1 MKEVMNVIKKQ
12 FYFLTIVFLLV
23 SGIVSPFSNVVSA
36 NEAPSSNSTEGNQYE
51 IYPLPQKQ
59 TYLGTNF
66 TVTDVV
72 NIVIE
77 PTIDEST
84 HNFLNK
90 ILESKSIGATISEEV
105 VSDKTNILIGTKNS
119 KGYVENYVNK
129 NIEYDSAIFNELD
142 AYVLHMDKGLEEK
155 GTIAILGSSTDA
167 AYYSLATLKMIFDQ
181 IPGKDL
187 KSVKIEDFADA
198 KWRGFI
204 EGFYGF
210 PWSHEDRISLM
221 RFGGNFKMNSYI
233 FAPKDD
239 KYHNSSWR
247 IPYPAEELAK
257 IKELVDVGHESKTQF
272 VWAIH
277 PGFNMINWNNY
288 DNELE
293 TLLNKLDQLY
303 GIGVRQFGL
312 FMDDISTSQSL
323 ADRDKHVKLITD
335 VANWLDAKGDVKP
348 LIYCPPFYNQG
359 WTGESGK
366 PYLLALKNVPE
377 NVEFMWTGRSVVG
390 SVNTKDMQWPKDL
403 HGRDPY
409 MWLNWPV
416 NDYKDSRLML
426 GKAEILTPGTHN
438 IAGVVSNPM
447 GHAELSKIALFAVAD
462 FTWNSDDFN
471 DDESWLN
478 SFKYVAPEAA
488 EELHIIA
495 SHLSDPS
502 PSGHGLVVGESEEM
516 KPALESFLSKFSN
529 GESVQEVGNQLL
541 AEFDTVLLA
550 IKDFRE
556 KSQNKNME
564 EEINPWLTVLKYVV
578 EADKSAVKSAMA
590 LQKNDLDP
598 AWEGLAKAATSL
610 SESKTIKIKKLNYPD
625 VTVEAGA
632 KRLAPFAN
640 DLIKMLDAKIS
651 LSLNPEY
658 TQTITRSSYGSQTL
672 DQMIDGDLNT
682 FSYIQTI
689 QKNGDWYG
697 GDFGKSIKVHDI
709 EIIQGRNDSD
719 HDIFQ
724 RGILEVSND
733 GQNWTAI
740 GSERSGFKILEKGL
754 DIEARYVRYKL
765 THAGIPGGKP
775 DLWTAIREFTVNGGS
790 ETADIYTNVPE
801 LTETPLSTSEE
812 TVELA
817 NVETITLKP
826 SHYIGVQLPTIEEV
840 SQITLESSDVNLV
853 LESSENGV
861 EWTPVTI
868 DGPFANAAYVRLINN
883 GEEEITFDL
892 RKLLIKIQKFTEP
905 NLTHNYE
912 GVYSG
917 TLDTLF
923 NGKLEE
929 KTWFRGLQNAGN
941 YVQLDLGGIIKVE
954 NVAVVINDG
963 EGDYF
968 REGNL
973 QISTDG
979 TTWETIHTFNHPN
992 DRSLNFPEHEVPY
1005 RYNRVQVDGKSAR
1018 YVRLISTKNHPNW
1031 LALNE
1036 IIVNEGLERPGT
1048 QNHTL
1053 KAVPQG
1059 DPGREVINVIDQRLS
1074 TFYKPK
1080 GEPQEGSLNYKISKN
1095 TQLSQVIFLQDPSA
1109 ISDAEVSV
1117 RDVNGWH
1124 KIGKLSQSFN
1134 SLNTSRYKHVLEVM
1148 IRWTGDVSP
1157 IINEI
1162 ITVKRDGNLP
1172 RVQVDFLDEEL
1183 QLAFGQGLITHKGIL
1198 NSLLAKADAIQKHQG
1213 NKEQSLKVLNAFEN
1227 EIKAQSDKK
1236 INKDYSKLLLEITDE
1251 IRMYFTAKE

>member
-1 MKEVMNVIKKQ
+1 
-12 FYFLTIVFLLV
+12 
-23 SGIVSPFSNVVSA
+23 
-36 NEAPSSNSTEGNQYE
+36 
-51 IYPLPQKQ
+51 
-59 TYLGTNF
+59 
-66 TVTDVV
+66 
-72 NIVIE
+72 
-77 PTIDEST
+77 
-84 HNFLNK
+84 
-90 ILESKSIGATISEEV
+90 
-105 VSDKTNILIGTKNS
+105 
-119 KGYVENYVNK
+119 
-129 NIEYDSAIFNELD
+129 
-142 AYVLHMDKGLEEK
+142 
-155 GTIAILGSSTDA
+155 
-167 AYYSLATLKMIFDQ
+167 
-181 IPGKDL
+181 
-187 KSVKIEDFADA
+187 
-198 KWRGFI
+198 
-204 EGFYGF
+204 
-210 PWSHEDRISLM
+210 
-221 RFGGNFKMNSYI
+221 
-233 FAPKDD
+233 
-239 KYHNSSWR
+239 
-247 IPYPAEELAK
+247 
-257 IKELVDVGHESKTQF
+257 
-272 VWAIH
+272 
-277 PGFNMINWNNY
+277 
-288 DNELE
+288 
-293 TLLNKLDQLY
+293 
-303 GIGVRQFGL
+303 
-312 FMDDISTSQSL
+312 
-323 ADRDKHVKLITD
+323 
-335 VANWLDAKGDVKP
+335 
-348 LIYCPPFYNQG
+348 
-359 WTGESGK
+359 
-366 PYLLALKNVPE
+366 
-377 NVEFMWTGRSVVG
+377 
-390 SVNTKDMQWPKDL
+390 
-403 HGRDPY
+403 

-416 NDYKDSRLML
+416 NDYKDARLML

-529 GESVQEVGNQLL
+529 GKSIQEIGNQLL
-541 AEFDTVLLA
+541 DKFDTVLLA
-550 IKDFRE
+550 IKNFKE
-556 KSQNKNME
+556 KSQNSNME
-564 EEINPWLTVLKYVV
+564 EEIDPWLTVLKNVV
-578 EADKSAVKSAMA
+578 EADKSAVKSAIS
-590 LQKNDLDP
+590 LQNDELDP
-598 AWEGLAKAATSL
+598 AWEGLAKAAASL

-658 TQTITRSSYGSQTL
+658 TQTITKSSYDSQTL

-697 GDFGKSIKVHDI
+697 VDFGKTIMVNDI

-724 RGILEVSND
+724 RGILEVSID
-733 GQNWTAI
+733 GLNWTPV
-740 GSERSGFKILEKGL
+740 GSERSGFRISEKGL

-790 ETADIYTNVPE
+790 ENASIYTNVSE
-801 LTETPLSTSEE
+801 LMETPLSITEE

-817 NVETITLKP
+817 NVENITLKP
-826 SHYIGVQLPTIEEV
+826 SEYLGVQLPTIEEV
-840 SQITLESSDVNLV
+840 SQVTLESSDVNLV

-861 EWTPVTI
+861 EWTPVTN
-868 DGPFANAAYVRLINN
+868 DGPYVKAAYVRLINN
-883 GEEEITFDL
+883 GEKEISFDL
-892 RKLLIKIQKFTEP
+892 RKLFIKIQKFTEP
-905 NLTHNYE
+905 NITHNYE

-929 KTWFRGLQNAGN
+929 KTWFRGLQNSGN
-941 YVQLDLGGIIKVE
+941 YVQLDLGGIIEVE

-968 REGNL
+968 REGDL
-973 QISTDG
+973 EISIDG
-979 TTWETIHTFNHPN
+979 TTWETIHTFNNPN

-1018 YVRLISTKNHPNW
+1018 YVRLISTKNHPYW

-1036 IIVNEGLERPGT
+1036 IIVNEGLERPST
-1048 QNHTL
+1048 QNHTI

-1059 DPGREVINVIDQRLS
+1059 DTGIEVINVIDQRLS

-1080 GEPQEGSLNYKISKN
+1080 GDLQAGSLNYKISKN
-1095 TQLSQVIFLQDPSA
+1095 NQLNQIIILQDPSA
-1109 ISDAEVSV
+1109 ISNAEVSV

-1124 KIGKLSQSFN
+1124 KIGELSQSFN
-1134 SLNTSRYKHVLEVM
+1134 SLSTSRYNHVLEVM
-1148 IRWTGDVSP
+1148 IQWTGDVSP

-1172 RVQVDFLDEEL
+1172 RIQVGLLDEEL
-1183 QLAFGQGLITHKGIL
+1183 QLAFAQGLITHKGIL
-1198 NSLLAKADAIQKHQG
+1198 NSLLAKTDAIQKHQG

-1227 EIKAQSDKK
+1227 EVKAQSDKK
-1236 INKDYSKLLLEITDE
+1236 VNKDYSRLLLEITDE
-1251 IRMYFTAKE
+1251 IRMYFTSKE